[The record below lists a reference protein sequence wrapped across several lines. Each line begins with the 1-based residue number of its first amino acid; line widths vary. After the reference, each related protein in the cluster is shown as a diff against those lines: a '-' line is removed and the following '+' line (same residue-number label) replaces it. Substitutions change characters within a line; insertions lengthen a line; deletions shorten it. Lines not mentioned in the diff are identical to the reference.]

1 MRVRRFL
8 PLRRMKFQ
16 RMYGGLEVLMSAS
29 NTGIRAQ
36 ELEETRYTDE
46 LPLTIHDD
54 GVTIREGL

>member
-1 MRVRRFL
+1 
-8 PLRRMKFQ
+8 MKFQ

-36 ELEETRYTDE
+36 ELEETRYIDE

-54 GVTIREGL
+54 GVTIRESL